1 MVRHATRA
9 GTVGT
14 LLRKALAAVVPRFA
28 STLFNSYRP
37 EKHYMRGPG
46 PKTLGMTAGDFALK
60 PESLR
65 KSRYPR
71 AGSGSFTLSM
81 NKSENVCN
89 GGPSLIGSPGR
100 APDGV
105 S

>member
-1 MVRHATRA
+1 MAMVRHATRT

-46 PKTLGMTAGDFALK
+46 PKTLGMIGRRFRAETRVVTQEPL
-60 PESLR
+60 PEGWLGLIHSLDEQER
-65 KSRYPR
+65 ERMQRR
-71 AGSGSFTLSM
+71 A
-81 NKSENVCN
+81 E
-89 GGPSLIGSPGR
+89 
-100 APDGV
+100 PDR
-105 S
+105 